1 MTDMRRFVRKIV
13 LSLAVAAAVL
23 GVGSLANVADSH
35 DAINVNATASVLDDI
50 SWQ

>member
-1 MTDMRRFVRKIV
+1 MTDMRRFVCKVV

-23 GVGSLANVADSH
+23 GAGSLADAVDSH
-35 DAINVNATASVLDDI
+35 GAIDTRAAVTVADDI

>member
-13 LSLAVAAAVL
+13 LSLAVAATVL
-23 GVGSLANVADSH
+23 GVGSIANAADSH
-35 DAINVNATASVLDDI
+35 DAISVQAAVSVADDI